1 MTKKII
7 KRNVSENA
15 MKTDKTV
22 KLPLETIAIKSNYFK
37 DESELILIKSQS
49 SSKTLSRLLIIT
61 KRNKMQ
67 WEYFLKYYF
76 ALYISYYSC
85 FRNFSF
91 EDYFLQKNFPIIHFI
106 IHLIICSHT
115 LDLYISI
122 NKISFFFFF
131 LNLLSSFLFILLHT
145 KYETKLFIVAFI
157 RKCPF

>member
-67 WEYFLKYYF
+67 CEYF
-76 ALYISYYSC
+76 
-85 FRNFSF
+85 
-91 EDYFLQKNFPIIHFI
+91 
-106 IHLIICSHT
+106 
-115 LDLYISI
+115 
-122 NKISFFFFF
+122 
-131 LNLLSSFLFILLHT
+131 
-145 KYETKLFIVAFI
+145 
-157 RKCPF
+157 